1 MKILLAAG
9 LVRDYEFSSAMDLIN
24 FVNALDRR
32 GVQWEELDRFSRSDG
47 SILIRILTQYNNAD
61 LIQL

>member
-32 GVQWEELDRFSRSDG
+32 GVEWIEMDRYSRPDG
-47 SILIRILTQYNNAD
+47 SIIVWILSQYNNTD